1 MTNALNEMLTRYV
14 YDQENANNNFNLAV
28 EYDKLNQGAAAI
40 SYYLR
45 AAERTQDDMLSY
57 YCLIRMAQLFTV
69 QTNRARTVHGLY
81 KIAIAFKPERSEAYY
96 CYSKLLES
104 EGDNITSYLMCE
116 LGLRGEVAPRND
128 FIGYPGPYGLLFQ
141 KSVASWWVG
150 KPKEARIALHNIID
164 KHMDSLVLDAGL
176 FNCVKN
182 NLNVLGTG
190 SETNA
195 FKQYKKANYN
205 KLRFKFPGCDKI
217 DTGYGQVMQD
227 LFVLS
232 VLNGKRKGTYLEIG
246 SCYAYRG
253 NNTVLL
259 EKEFEWTGIGIE
271 YDENYVNDY
280 RAHRSN
286 PVIHADALKVN
297 YDEVLSKIA
306 VDGVVD
312 YLQLDCEPSNVTY
325 EIMERIPFDKYKFAV
340 ITYEHDHHIDMTRS
354 YRDKSRKFLE
364 ERGYE
369 LLVGNV
375 SPDEISA
382 FEDWWIHP
390 DLINKN
396 IARDMKNVNNK
407 VLEIEKY
414 MFDK

>member
-1 MTNALNEMLTRYV
+1 MTDALNEMLIRYV

-28 EYDKLNQGAAAI
+28 EYDKLNQGAAAV

-45 AAERTQDDMLSY
+45 AAERSDDDLLSY
-57 YCLIRMAQLFTV
+57 YCLIRIAQLFTI
-69 QTNRARTVHGLY
+69 QTNRSRTVHGLY
-81 KIAIAFKPERSEAYY
+81 KIAIAFKPERPEAYY

-104 EGDNITSYLMCE
+104 EGDNITSYLICS
-116 LGLRGEVAPRND
+116 LGLRGEIAPRND
-128 FIGYPGPYGLLFQ
+128 FIGYPGTYGLLFQ
-141 KSVASWWVG
+141 KSIAAYWVG
-150 KPKEARIALHNIID
+150 KPKESRIALHDIVDN
-164 KHMDSLVLDAGL
+164 HLNSLSLDINMY
-176 FNCVKN
+176 NCVKH
-182 NLNVLGTG
+182 NLIYLGSG
-190 SETNA
+190 PESNS

-205 KLRFKFPGCDKI
+205 KLRFKFPGSDKI
-217 DTGYGQVMQD
+217 NNGHGQVMQD
-227 LFVLS
+227 IFVLA

-246 SCYAYRG
+246 SYLSYRG
-253 NNTVLL
+253 NNTALL
-259 EKEFEWTGIGIE
+259 EKEFEWTGVGIE
-271 YDENYVNDY
+271 YDENCVNEY
-280 RAHRSN
+280 RSNRSN
-286 PVIHADALKVN
+286 PVIHIDALTVN

-340 ITYEHDHHIDMTRS
+340 ITYEHDHHVDITRS

-375 SPDEISA
+375 SPDDITP

-414 MFDK
+414 MYNK

>member
-271 YDENYVNDY
+271 YDEKKFSDKLKNYINF
-280 RAHRSN
+280 
-286 PVIHADALKVN
+286 ADRHYNNVGSDIYIECIVHKPQRYKDFY
-297 YDEVLSKIA
+297 YD
-306 VDGVVD
+306 
-312 YLQLDCEPSNVTY
+312 
-325 EIMERIPFDKYKFAV
+325 R
-340 ITYEHDHHIDMTRS
+340 
-354 YRDKSRKFLE
+354 
-364 ERGYE
+364 
-369 LLVGNV
+369 
-375 SPDEISA
+375 
-382 FEDWWIHP
+382 
-390 DLINKN
+390 
-396 IARDMKNVNNK
+396 
-407 VLEIEKY
+407 
-414 MFDK
+414 